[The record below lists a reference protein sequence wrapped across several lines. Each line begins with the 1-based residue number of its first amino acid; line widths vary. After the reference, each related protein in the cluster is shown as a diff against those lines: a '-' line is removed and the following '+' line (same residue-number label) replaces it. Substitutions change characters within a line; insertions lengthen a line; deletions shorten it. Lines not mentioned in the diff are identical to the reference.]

1 MAAREIECIVV
12 ERDRLG
18 RRVLTHVG
26 GSGWRLSLEEATCA
40 IRSGSLFF
48 VTLQG
53 ESYLVSL
60 EALVEGGSSMLFRL
74 KECGE

>member
-1 MAAREIECIVV
+1 MPARQIECIVV

-26 GSGWRLSLEEATCA
+26 GSGWRLSLEEAICA
-40 IRSGSLFF
+40 IRSGSVFF
-48 VTLQG
+48 VTLEG
-53 ESYLVSL
+53 ESYLVPIETL
-60 EALVEGGSSMLFRL
+60 GEGGWSMLFRL